1 MGVGKSMKIF
11 MEGMQNSMNVGGN
24 GGKILNTPMGPFQ
37 WNEALQMWVNT
48 NNGFQ
53 MPNISMQDL
62 LAIGYDS
69 GSEDASGGGGG
80 NPVGVCT
87 QTLTSISTTVRSIYS
102 GQSTT
107 FPSTTNSY
115 PSLTCSPSIYVSDEV
130 GIATHQ
136 LGISY
141 SINGGS
147 SYTTLTTLPVANLS
161 RTEIPFAVGA
171 SLGGTVRFSATK
183 KPVGGEFANPGLYT
197 FYIRNAYDNSI
208 IGQVNITTQ
217 ILVGP

>member
-1 MGVGKSMKIF
+1 MGVGKSMRIF
-11 MEGMQNSMNVGGN
+11 MEGMQNSMNIGGN

-69 GSEDASGGGGG
+69 GSEDESGGGG
-80 NPVGVCT
+80 NPIGVCT
-87 QTLTSISTTVRSIYS
+87 QTLTSIATTSRFIIS
-102 GQSTT
+102 GQTAT

-136 LGISY
+136 LQVSY

-147 SYTTLTTLPVANLS
+147 IYTNLTTLPVANLS

-171 SLGGTVRFSATK
+171 SLGGTVRFAAVK
-183 KPVGGEFANPGLYT
+183 KPVGGAFTNPALYT
-197 FYIRNAYDNSI
+197 FYIRNAYDNTV

-217 ILVGP
+217 VL